1 VLSIKQSDPQG
12 PMALQ
17 SKQPRRLLL
26 ALVLLVL
33 AFGAVIVRDHEF
45 WFTSDQ
51 SSDLETAEPEAT
63 DQTTAQSAPAATAPV
78 AVNPVTNTKA
88 AATKQIPAPSKPAPT
103 KSAAAKAV
111 NTPSTPK
118 IAATKTEPAKTVE
131 APEVATNR
139 TAVAPLDVEVVAG
152 DTHKTIRPGS
162 NALKVEIMKPGTAS
176 HSNFAGAT
184 SAAERQQIPAQT
196 ASPAHASIT
205 ATYPALA
212 QNMKVQGSVVLQA
225 FIGADGVIQNL
236 RVLSGPAILAS
247 AAQQAVREWHFKPYL
262 QNGQAVETKATI
274 TVNFTIKVGDS
285 TSGQLSTGL

>member
-1 VLSIKQSDPQG
+1 MLSIKQSESQDRT
-12 PMALQ
+12 ASK

-33 AFGAVIVRDHEF
+33 AFGAVVIRDHEF

-51 SSDLETAEPEAT
+51 SSDLETAEPEST
-63 DQTTAQSAPAATAPV
+63 DQTAAKSTPTESTPVAANPATAAPAPKKQTSASTKPV
-78 AVNPVTNTKA
+78 QTKSAVAKAVN
-88 AATKQIPAPSKPAPT
+88 S
-103 KSAAAKAV
+103 SAAAK
-111 NTPSTPK
+111 
-118 IAATKTEPAKTVE
+118 IAETKTAETKTSEIKPAE
-131 APEVATNR
+131 APLVATNR

-152 DTHKTIRPGS
+152 DTHKTVRPGS

-176 HSNFAGAT
+176 HSTFAGAT
-184 SAAERQQIPAQT
+184 SAAEREQMPPQ
-196 ASPAHASIT
+196 ASIT
-205 ATYPALA
+205 APYPALA
-212 QNMKVQGSVVLQA
+212 QHMKVQGSVVLQA

-274 TVNFTIKVGDS
+274 TVNFTIKVGDN
-285 TSGQLSTGL
+285 TATQVNTGL